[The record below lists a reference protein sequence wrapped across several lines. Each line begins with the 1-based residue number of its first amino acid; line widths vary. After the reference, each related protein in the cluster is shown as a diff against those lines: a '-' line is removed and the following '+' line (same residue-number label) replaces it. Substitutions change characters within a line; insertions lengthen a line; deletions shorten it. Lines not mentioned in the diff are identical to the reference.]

1 VAAQFRRT
9 PSYGRHY
16 LSLLQAIGTEHGA
29 ALRAAAPPSS
39 RRLLRLFVDF
49 DDDMDGLPPPVASPS
64 AARPLFTDTGSGV
77 GPPPITRGGGGS
89 ALGASSAAYG
99 VTSYGTSL
107 YNRTA
112 DHYDPQSPNRGYD
125 SHLYSTS
132 RDDSPGAG
140 RAGLGYSPLRDSYES
155 PGRPGASGAGG
166 GGDSDGGSGGGGGSS
181 GVAGGGSGGAGG
193 GAGGA
198 LVFVPPVVNEIRQ
211 SAALARAKDWA
222 RGRILSLN

>member
-1 VAAQFRRT
+1 MAAQFRRT

-64 AARPLFTDTGSGV
+64 AARPLFTDTGSGT

-99 VTSYGTSL
+99 VTSYGSSL

-112 DHYDPQSPNRGYD
+112 DNDPQSPNRAYD
-125 SHLYSTS
+125 AHLYSTS
-132 RDDSPGAG
+132 RDDSPGTG
-140 RAGLGYSPLRDSYES
+140 RAGLGYPPLRDSYES
-155 PGRPGASGAGG
+155 PGRAVAAAAAAAAGRRTECRHR
-166 GGDSDGGSGGGGGSS
+166 
-181 GVAGGGSGGAGG
+181 
-193 GAGGA
+193 
-198 LVFVPPVVNEIRQ
+198 PPMEPPTESPILSPAARRTACCAAAMA
-211 SAALARAKDWA
+211 SAAAEAKHDLWCK
-222 RGRILSLN
+222 S

>member
-1 VAAQFRRT
+1 
-9 PSYGRHY
+9 
-16 LSLLQAIGTEHGA
+16 
-29 ALRAAAPPSS
+29 
-39 RRLLRLFVDF
+39 
-49 DDDMDGLPPPVASPS
+49 M
-64 AARPLFTDTGSGV
+64 

-99 VTSYGTSL
+99 ATSYGTSL

-166 GGDSDGGSGGGGGSS
+166 GGGGGSAGYSDWPMELSPTESPILSPAASPHRPAGGSGYGW
-181 GVAGGGSGGAGG
+181 
-193 GAGGA
+193 
-198 LVFVPPVVNEIRQ
+198 Q
-211 SAALARAKDWA
+211 C
-222 RGRILSLN
+222 